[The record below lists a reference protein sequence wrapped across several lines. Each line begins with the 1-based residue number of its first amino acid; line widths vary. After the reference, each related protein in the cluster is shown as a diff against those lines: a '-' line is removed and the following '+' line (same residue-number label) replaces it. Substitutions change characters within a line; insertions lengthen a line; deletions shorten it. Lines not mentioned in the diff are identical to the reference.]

1 MLGATLR
8 PGTKFK
14 ILSHARKGL
23 NDIFKKSKERKI
35 IKMIITIA
43 AQKGGVSKTTTAAA
57 IAQALAFKRKSTL
70 LIDGDAQGSA
80 SLIYGAEEEGS
91 GGTYSL
97 IMGTAP
103 GEKLIKTTPAGN
115 IIPASPLLDRLDVEL
130 NNKPGRD
137 SFLKAS
143 LEPLKEKFDYI
154 IIDTPPGLGTT
165 LVQALT
171 AADMVIIPLLCDPQA
186 LQGLHQ
192 VTETIEEVKKY
203 CNPSLKIGG
212 VVLTQ
217 YQARATLTRQY
228 EELIA
233 EQCKDMGL
241 KLAKTRIRRAIALQ
255 EAQASR
261 ESLYTYNENCNP
273 AADYMELVKEL
284 GLLKKIK
291 K

>member
-1 MLGATLR
+1 
-8 PGTKFK
+8 
-14 ILSHARKGL
+14 
-23 NDIFKKSKERKI
+23 
-35 IKMIITIA
+35 MIITIA

-57 IAQALAFKRKSTL
+57 ISQALTYKKRKTL

-80 SLIYGAEEEGS
+80 SLIYGAEDNEG
-91 GGTYSL
+91 GGTYDL
-97 IMGTAP
+97 IMGNAKA
-103 GEKLIKTTPAGN
+103 EDLIIKTPSGD

-137 SFLKAS
+137 SFLKAA
-143 LEPLKEKFDYI
+143 LEPIKGSYDNI
-154 IIDTPPGLGTT
+154 IIDTAPGLGTC

-171 AADMVIIPLLCDPQA
+171 AADIVIIPLLCDPQA

-203 CNPSLKIGG
+203 CNPSLRIAA

-228 EELIA
+228 EELIE

-241 KLAKTRIRRAIALQ
+241 YLAKTRIRRAIALQ

-261 ESLYTYNENCNP
+261 ESLYSYNANCNP
-273 AADYMELVKEL
+273 AIDYMNLCKEIKL
-284 GLLKKIK
+284 FKKG
-291 K
+291 